1 MAKLKPPLSVRQGLV
16 HLGEDL
22 RRARLR
28 RGLKMTLVA
37 ERAGISRETLAK
49 IQKGDPGVSMGAY
62 AAVIFALG
70 MGTKW
75 MRLADI
81 SNDPVGQALETE
93 RLPKRA
99 RGLQK
104 LGE

>member
-1 MAKLKPPLSVRQGLV
+1 MSKLKPPLSVRQGLV
-16 HLGEDL
+16 LLGEDL

-28 RGLKMTLVA
+28 RGLKMALVA

-49 IQKGDPGVSMGAY
+49 IQKGDPGVGMGSY

-81 SNDPVGQALETE
+81 GNDPVGQALEAE

-99 RGLQK
+99 RGLKK